1 MTNLTILSSLL
12 VNSDSTEVNEPSAKR
27 CRNVITP
34 ANHIRE
40 QRLTSSL
47 FGDIGLSHSSETVSV
62 NTSTDVS
69 DNDVVLK
76 RLVKAMT
83 ARDTI
88 DLIYNK
94 LFSV

>member
-12 VNSDSTEVNEPSAKR
+12 VNSDSTEVNEPLAKR

-40 QRLTSSL
+40 QRLTSSV
-47 FGDIGLSHSSETVSV
+47 FGDIGLLHSSETVSV

-69 DNDVVLK
+69 DKDVVLK

-94 LFSV
+94 LFAV

>member
-12 VNSDSTEVNEPSAKR
+12 VNSDSTEVNEPSSKR

-47 FGDIGLSHSSETVSV
+47 FGDIGLLHSSETVSV